1 MSKALLA
8 IFGVLVIDSMGM
20 GLIMPILPS
29 LIRDV
34 GRLSA
39 TGWQFGALLSM
50 DAALQFLVAPLR
62 RALSDRYGRRPVLL
76 VSLAGAS
83 VDYVFMAF
91 APSLAFLFIVRA
103 ISGMTG
109 ANDAVASAYITDITP
124 EADRAKRFGQ
134 VGAIFGI
141 GFILGPILGG
151 VLGAHWVRLPFLA
164 AAVLNAVNFLFVA
177 LVVPESR
184 KGSKDAVVPAVS
196 LLGPVKPLIE
206 FGFIWKLIT
215 VAVIFGFVGEV
226 AGTIW
231 VLYAEDK
238 FAWDPTMIGISLTA
252 FGVFHIASQAVMVG
266 PLGKYLGERGGL
278 LFSMAADGLAY
289 VLMAL
294 AGQGWMAFALM
305 PLFALG
311 GSGGPILQGLLSGQ
325 VDGDRQGT
333 LMGLMTGLQ
342 SIVSIFAP
350 LSISLI
356 YFATRDV
363 FPGTVWIG
371 AAAMYLVA
379 LPFLFGAFKKAPVP
393 VG

>member
-1 MSKALLA
+1 M
-8 IFGVLVIDSMGM
+8 
-20 GLIMPILPS
+20 
-29 LIRDV
+29 
-34 GRLSA
+34 
-39 TGWQFGALLSM
+39 T
-50 DAALQFLVAPLR
+50 
-62 RALSDRYGRRPVLL
+62 
-76 VSLAGAS
+76 AGP
-83 VDYVFMAF
+83 DE
-91 APSLAFLFIVRA
+91 VR
-103 ISGMTG
+103 GPG
-109 ANDAVASAYITDITP
+109 QAV
-124 EADRAKRFGQ
+124 RAKRFGQ

-141 GFILGPILGG
+141 GFMLGPILGG

-164 AAVLNAVNFLFVA
+164 AAVLNAVNRAFVA

-206 FGFIWKLIT
+206 FGFMWKRIT

-278 LFSMAADGLAY
+278 LVSMAADGLAY

-342 SIVSIFAP
+342 SFVSIFAP

-356 YFATRDV
+356 YFATRPV

-371 AAAMYLVA
+371 AAATYLVA

-393 VG
+393 AG